1 MKKNI
6 LYLFDNN
13 ISYYNY
19 KKDAITIDKIPKK
32 IIIDGKIADYKK
44 FNFYFSKYL
53 NKHKLINS
61 LFMEKIKIIINDT
74 YTAVDKYILTE
85 ILEKNNFKT
94 IEYLNE
100 KNILNISRNAYLN
113 LNEEYGLLYYK
124 NIYNKIEMK
133 FIKNNFFLTEKEFWL
148 YIKKHIKNKNLYIY
162 GNKKELIP
170 NSKIEYYIFQNPIIF
185 LLDNISNLKS

>member
-19 KKDAITIDKIPKK
+19 KKDAIIIDKIPKK

-74 YTAVDKYILTE
+74 YTVVDKYILTE

-100 KNILNISRNAYLN
+100 KNILNISKNAYLN